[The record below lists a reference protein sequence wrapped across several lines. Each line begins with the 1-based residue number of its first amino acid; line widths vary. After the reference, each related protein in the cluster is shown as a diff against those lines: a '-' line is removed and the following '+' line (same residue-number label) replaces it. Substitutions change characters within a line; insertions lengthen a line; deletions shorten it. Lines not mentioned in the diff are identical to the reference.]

1 MRVAVRA
8 ARETIAAGDMPFGMK
23 GADMEVNMRVGILS
37 GAIAGL
43 ATCLVAGL
51 CARSEKKPVPSPI
64 NATSHI
70 LWGDLAAEHDG
81 LSWKYT
87 GTGVILNEVALIF
100 WAGLYEAWP
109 CRHSTLSSDIT
120 RGIAVAALAYVT
132 DYMLI
137 PKRFTP
143 GFEKRL
149 SGRSLFLI
157 YCGIATSLM
166 MANRASR
173 KLLQSDAAVLHRQ

>member
-1 MRVAVRA
+1 MVVCNSVK
-8 ARETIAAGDMPFGMK
+8 EEH
-23 GADMEVNMRVGILS
+23 MEVNMRAGILS

-51 CARSEKKPVPSPI
+51 CARSERQPLPSPV

-70 LWGDLAAEHDG
+70 LWGDRAAARDDF
-81 LSWKYT
+81 SWKYT

-100 WAGLYEAWP
+100 WAVLYEAWP
-109 CRHSTLSSDIT
+109 CRHSGLSSNVT
-120 RGIAVAALAYVT
+120 RGIAVAVLAYVT

-149 SGRSLFLI
+149 SGRSLFVI
-157 YCGIATSLM
+157 YCGIAASLM
-166 MANRASR
+166 AGDRASR
-173 KLLQSDAAVLHRQ
+173 KLLRSYAR

>member
-1 MRVAVRA
+1 ML
-8 ARETIAAGDMPFGMK
+8 ART
-23 GADMEVNMRVGILS
+23 RVGVLS

-51 CARSEKKPVPSPI
+51 CARSERKPLPSPV

-70 LWGDLAAEHDG
+70 LWGDRAAARDDF
-81 LSWKYT
+81 SWKYT

-100 WAGLYEAWP
+100 WAVLYEAWP
-109 CRHSTLSSDIT
+109 RRHSGLSSYVI
-120 RGIAVAALAYVT
+120 RGIAVAVLAYVT

-143 GFEKRL
+143 GFEHRL
-149 SGRSLFLI
+149 SGRSLFVI
-157 YCGIATSLM
+157 YCGIAASLT
-166 MANRASR
+166 AGNRAFR
-173 KLLQSDAAVLHRQ
+173 KLLRSDVR